1 MSNLFNNVLEI
12 LMLHNVSYVQIS
24 TTIMVSASQSLAD
37 VISKKHI
44 SVDLCTHYL
53 LVFLKWNMTYL
64 STLI

>member
-37 VISKKHI
+37 VISKKLA
-44 SVDLCTHYL
+44 DLCTHYL